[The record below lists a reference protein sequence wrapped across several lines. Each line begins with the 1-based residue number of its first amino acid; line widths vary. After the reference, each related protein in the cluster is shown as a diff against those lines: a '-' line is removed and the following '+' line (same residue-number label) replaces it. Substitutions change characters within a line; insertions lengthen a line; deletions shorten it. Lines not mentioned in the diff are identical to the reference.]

1 MEKINE
7 IIAKIDDA
15 IYNAKVNEAI
25 DKIFGAVLAFIDEK
39 IPALR
44 GGDKK

>member
-15 IYNAKVNEAI
+15 IYNANVNKTI
-25 DKIFGAVLAFIDEK
+25 DGILESILAFIDEK

>member
-7 IIAKIDDA
+7 IIAKIDEA

-25 DKIFGAVLAFIDEK
+25 DKVIGIALAFIDEK

-44 GGDKK
+44 GGKK

>member
-7 IIAKIDDA
+7 IIAKIDEA

-25 DKIFGAVLAFIDEK
+25 DKVFDVVLAFIDEK

-44 GGDKK
+44 GGKK